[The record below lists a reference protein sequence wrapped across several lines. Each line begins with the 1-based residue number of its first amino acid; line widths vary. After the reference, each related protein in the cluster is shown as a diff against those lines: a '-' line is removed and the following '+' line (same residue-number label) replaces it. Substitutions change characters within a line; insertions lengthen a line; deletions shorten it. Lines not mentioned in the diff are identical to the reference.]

1 MDKAQIYL
9 AKFDK
14 ELSKYP
20 FAVEVETRTKVPK
33 TYIFGGF
40 LALLAVF
47 VFFNIFGELITGLMG
62 FVWPAYQSFK
72 AIEAHDRD
80 LNTQWLT
87 YWTVFGFLN
96 VIEVF
101 SDFLLYW
108 IPFYYAFKAILI
120 LYLVLPQFHGAKV
133 VYEKVL
139 EPYLLKKQSVID
151 ADLSKIKAKA
161 AAALGESGKQD

>member
-1 MDKAQIYL
+1 MVDVLDRIRL
-9 AKFDK
+9 LGWSTFFFF
-14 ELSKYP
+14 LSMHSYRSIK
-20 FAVEVETRTKVPK
+20 
-33 TYIFGGF
+33 
-40 LALLAVF
+40 
-47 VFFNIFGELITGLMG
+47 
-62 FVWPAYQSFK
+62 
-72 AIEAHDRD
+72 
-80 LNTQWLT
+80 
-87 YWTVFGFLN
+87 N

-161 AAALGESGKQD
+161 AAALGESAKQD